1 MTTIT
6 RLSRIRG
13 IACIGVV
20 ALAAMVGART
30 SADGIAPPPP
40 GTEDT
45 APIYSRA
52 LWRFY
57 DFVVYPSYLSW
68 VEAGGAPDDSPESFR
83 QFLTKLE
90 MSQQLRD
97 ALFTIY
103 MMQ

>member
-1 MTTIT
+1 MTTS
-6 RLSRIRG
+6 RLNRIRG
-13 IACIGVV
+13 IACIGIV
-20 ALAAMVGART
+20 ALAATVAART

-40 GTEDT
+40 GTEET

-52 LWRFY
+52 VWRFY

-83 QFLTKLE
+83 QFLSKLE
-90 MSQQLRD
+90 MSQQLREV
-97 ALFTIY
+97 LFTIY